1 MLSKLQNKFEFIGNV
16 FISNDKEK
24 FHEVKEFDSGWV
36 KNRLSFVV
44 QESKTNSVFVELE
57 GGYSKS
63 KPNKVYSFS
72 KGTENKKGSK
82 LEIPWEDRLKD
93 ETVNMVA
100 DFSKIIIDFND
111 ESVKEKL
118 NDLRYKL
125 RGLDNKD
132 SLTEEEKKSRSKL
145 LDEYKEL
152 NVNGAEFIHEYDAIQ
167 FLSENLE
174 KYKDKK
180 FKITG
185 SVEYNTWKGRNF
197 RKFKIQ
203 TIEIVSNDTP
213 SQLRANLDVFY
224 TNDSLDETSFDE
236 EKKYFIDAYVLSY
249 DNQAKRDRFFPQQLV
264 INAKKLDFNN
274 ELHLKRLELLKNFFK
289 VDEDGVYHLLWEVN
303 IFRGADEVDFT
314 EDDLSPNQKE
324 MIALGLNTLDD
335 FKPKG
340 GMLGESREENRL
352 LKPILKKVNDS
363 NDFTEGALTST
374 YEVEDLTYI
383 PQQAQKTAPSEG
395 KEESKVTEEEKDN
408 AFDDLFA

>member
-1 MLSKLQNKFEFIGNV
+1 MSKLQNKFEFIGNV

-249 DNQAKRDRFFPQQLV
+249 DNQAKR
-264 INAKKLDFNN
+264 
-274 ELHLKRLELLKNFFK
+274 
-289 VDEDGVYHLLWEVN
+289 
-303 IFRGADEVDFT
+303 
-314 EDDLSPNQKE
+314 
-324 MIALGLNTLDD
+324 
-335 FKPKG
+335 
-340 GMLGESREENRL
+340 
-352 LKPILKKVNDS
+352 
-363 NDFTEGALTST
+363 
-374 YEVEDLTYI
+374 
-383 PQQAQKTAPSEG
+383 
-395 KEESKVTEEEKDN
+395 
-408 AFDDLFA
+408 

>member
-1 MLSKLQNKFEFIGNV
+1 MALEIVSLVVSLIIEIIRIKIISLNYGGIVLSKLQNKFEFIGNV

-36 KNRLSFVV
+36 KNRLSFAV

-82 LEIPWEDRLKD
+82 LEVPWEDRLKD

-185 SVEYNTWKGRNF
+185 SVEYNTWNGRNF

-236 EKKYFIDAYVLSY
+236 EKSTSLMHMC
-249 DNQAKRDRFFPQQLV
+249 LV
-264 INAKKLDFNN
+264 MTIMRKGIVSFHNN
-274 ELHLKRLELLKNFFK
+274 L
-289 VDEDGVYHLLWEVN
+289 
-303 IFRGADEVDFT
+303 
-314 EDDLSPNQKE
+314 
-324 MIALGLNTLDD
+324 
-335 FKPKG
+335 
-340 GMLGESREENRL
+340 
-352 LKPILKKVNDS
+352 
-363 NDFTEGALTST
+363 
-374 YEVEDLTYI
+374 
-383 PQQAQKTAPSEG
+383 
-395 KEESKVTEEEKDN
+395 
-408 AFDDLFA
+408 